1 MNNAILG
8 CLVTFL
14 AMLLWVSLHQ
24 TCTVTFKDH
33 QGAYHQIKGKADE
46 D

>member
-1 MNNAILG
+1 MNNAIAG
-8 CLVTFL
+8 VLVTFL
-14 AMLLWVSLHQ
+14 TMTLWTSLHQ

-33 QGAYHQIKGKADE
+33 QGAYHQMTGKAD